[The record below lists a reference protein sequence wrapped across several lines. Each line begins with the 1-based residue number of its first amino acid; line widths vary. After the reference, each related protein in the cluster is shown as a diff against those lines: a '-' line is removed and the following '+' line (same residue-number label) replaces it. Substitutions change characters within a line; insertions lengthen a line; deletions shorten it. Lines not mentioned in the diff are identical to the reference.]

1 MYEEMKAK
9 YINLKFHEGLP
20 DSPYDLFAS
29 HERPGILFFDDLMG
43 ELTEKETKKK
53 MEQWFTRGSHH
64 HDITLMLMSLTR
76 QAFPQ
81 HGDRVKR
88 AYQAIKDTPYQP
100 LVLDF
105 QQKTPDE
112 FRVRTVEPKH

>member
-64 HDITLMLMSLTR
+64 HDITLMSNPNTEYSTR
-76 QAFPQ
+76 YIWWQLS
-81 HGDRVKR
+81 G
-88 AYQAIKDTPYQP
+88 
-100 LVLDF
+100 
-105 QQKTPDE
+105 
-112 FRVRTVEPKH
+112 

>member
-64 HDITLMLMSLTR
+64 HDITLMANFFSWS
-76 QAFPQ
+76 
-81 HGDRVKR
+81 DRIR
-88 AYQAIKDTPYQP
+88 C
-100 LVLDF
+100 
-105 QQKTPDE
+105 
-112 FRVRTVEPKH
+112 